1 MKYRISISI
10 SEPVLL
16 KLKEKMRSERVRNQS
31 ALVEKAVEQYL
42 LK

>member
-16 KLKEKMRSERVRNQS
+16 KLKEKMRSERIRNQS
-31 ALVEKAVEQYL
+31 SLVEKAVEQFL
-42 LK
+42 Q